1 MVSLGTTVYQ
11 SSRRIQDLL
20 QAVNLFL
27 RNSDEQA
34 GLIVTAGKDECTD
47 QCLGCQYPGRLPI
60 NGEAH
65 K

>member
-27 RNSDEQA
+27 RNTDEQA
-34 GLIVTAGKDECTD
+34 VLIVKAGRKRKENYLYISISCSSSK
-47 QCLGCQYPGRLPI
+47 GS
-60 NGEAH
+60 
-65 K
+65 